1 MLRKAFLPVPGRG
14 WECSWAALG
23 SVRRRSNPG
32 GEQWHSV
39 NASSIPFSISKLSC
53 VKSLT
58 QTPARQGRVKSVSMG
73 EMKRAD
79 WIPEQTEQLLSFT
92 GAVDFSVLFD
102 IENVKRSA
110 GFNDEASSRLNLCT
124 NQ

>member
-1 MLRKAFLPVPGRG
+1 M
-14 WECSWAALG
+14 
-23 SVRRRSNPG
+23 RSGPG
-32 GEQWHSV
+32 GDQLHSV
-39 NASSIPFSISKLSC
+39 NSSSVPFSISKLSC

-58 QTPARQGRVKSVSMG
+58 QTPARQYRAKSVSMG
-73 EMKRAD
+73 EMKRTD
-79 WIPEQTEQLLSFT
+79 WIPEQTEQLHSFT
-92 GAVDFSVLFD
+92 GAVYFSALFD